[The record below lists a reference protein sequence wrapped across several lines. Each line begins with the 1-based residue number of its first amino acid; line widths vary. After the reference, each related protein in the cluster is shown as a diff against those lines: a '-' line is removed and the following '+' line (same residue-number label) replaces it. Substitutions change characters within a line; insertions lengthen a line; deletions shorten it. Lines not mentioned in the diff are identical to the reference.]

1 MQLTYRG
8 QTYQMAPVVRPVIAV
23 EQELAITYRGVQA
36 TIKQYQFQSA
46 PLKNPNWRMMR
57 FLGKRYVANPT
68 LILSLA
74 TS

>member
-8 QTYQMAPVVRPVIAV
+8 QTYQMTPVVRPIITA
-23 EQELAITYRGVQA
+23 EKELAITYRGTQ
-36 TIKQYQFQSA
+36 TIIKQYQFQFAS
-46 PLKNPNWRMMR
+46 LKNPNWRMMR

-68 LILSLA
+68 LILSLT